1 MWYHAQNEEQ
11 HGPLTEQSLKEL
23 LTRREISPQ
32 TLVWR
37 EGFTEW
43 LPLEQTELAQKFEV
57 PLPAGDGWQT
67 CTYSGDRVKRSQM
80 TQLDGYWVANEHLD
94 EAQQFLQQGGW
105 LPRVESGEGRLGN
118 LDLGYLIHRTKQ
130 VLSTCALP
138 ICGLYLTVAVPLQF
152 LFAQLQVRLG
162 TDQLDTI
169 RMGYV
174 LDLLISPLSSGGI
187 LFLLSQHA
195 RGLRPGFREG
205 FLAGLRLWTSMVVTQ
220 LIVGMVTLFG
230 FLLLIIPG
238 LILAVR
244 TALASPALV
253 ERRLL
258 PAQAVKQSWEVTHD
272 QAWRTLAYLIMVGMP
287 CLMPSVI
294 IGGVVNELLPGFD
307 KTLASP
313 LLDSLLSLPVVG
325 FISFLFC
332 YYKELEA
339 LQQMRY
345 RWART
350 DSSSGD

>member
-1 MWYHAQNEEQ
+1 
-11 HGPLTEQSLKEL
+11 
-23 LTRREISPQ
+23 
-32 TLVWR
+32 
-37 EGFTEW
+37 
-43 LPLEQTELAQKFEV
+43 
-57 PLPAGDGWQT
+57 
-67 CTYSGDRVKRSQM
+67 M

-94 EAQQFLQQGGW
+94 EAQMFLQKGGW

-130 VLSTCALP
+130 LLSTCALP
-138 ICGLYLTVAVPLQF
+138 ICGLYLMVAVPLQF
-152 LFAQLQVRLG
+152 LFTQLQVRLG

-174 LDLLISPLSSGGI
+174 LDLFISPLSSGGI

-205 FLAGLRLWTSMVVTQ
+205 FLAGLRLWTSMLV
-220 LIVGMVTLFG
+220 
-230 FLLLIIPG
+230 LLLIVPG

-244 TALASPALV
+244 TVLASPALV

-258 PAQAVKQSWEVTHD
+258 PAQAVKQSWEVTRD
-272 QAWRTLAYLIMVGMP
+272 QAWRTLAYAIMVGLP

-313 LLDSLLSLPVVG
+313 LLDGLLSLPVVG

-350 DSSSGD
+350 DTPSGD